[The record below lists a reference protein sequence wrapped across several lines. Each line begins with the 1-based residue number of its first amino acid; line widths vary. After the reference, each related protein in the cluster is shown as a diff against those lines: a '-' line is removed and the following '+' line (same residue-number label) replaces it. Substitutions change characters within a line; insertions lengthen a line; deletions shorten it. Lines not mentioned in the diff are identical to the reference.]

1 MALNTIIPDFA
12 RTLKTYRL
20 AAKLSQEELAHRSGL
35 DRTYISMLER
45 GVKSPTLNTVFNLC
59 DALEVNFSSMAR
71 HMCLQNT
78 PKSSTKSEVK
88 LPLMGSR
95 VACGTPVG
103 DEHFV
108 EKEISL
114 EKLLIKHPENT
125 FFVQA
130 SGDSMAPVIQ
140 NNDFLIIDKE
150 VSPKSGQ
157 IILAQVD
164 NEFTVKRYFKEGK
177 TVKLKAENPQYS
189 TIEINENQK
198 FIFCG
203 LVISVIKNNP

>member
-1 MALNTIIPDFA
+1 MDV
-12 RTLKTYRL
+12 
-20 AAKLSQEELAHRSGL
+20 
-35 DRTYISMLER
+35 D
-45 GVKSPTLNTVFNLC
+45 
-59 DALEVNFSSMAR
+59 
-71 HMCLQNT
+71 
-78 PKSSTKSEVK
+78 
-88 LPLMGSR
+88 
-95 VACGTPVG
+95 